1 MKPAQF
7 GYLRPDTLAEAI
19 GLLED
24 RPQDARVIA
33 GGQSLGPMLNLRL
46 AQPKHIIDISRLGEL
61 CDSSM
66 SGDTLAIGACITH
79 AQIED
84 GKITDVTRG
93 LLARVAKGIAY
104 RAVRNR
110 GTVGGSLAHADPA
123 ADWLTTMI
131 ALDASL
137 ELAGANGRSQ
147 VKVANFVTGALE
159 TTIEAA
165 QVLTC
170 VLVHRLSTSAR
181 WGYAKYA
188 RKPGDFAESMAIA
201 VVDPERSLSRVVLGR
216 RSEPPA
222 FMQASSQVLA
232 GKPAEPLAEK
242 LGAAIEADLSS
253 VRADQADWT
262 MHRAIVLRAIRTL
275 R

>member
-7 GYLRPDTLAEAI
+7 GYLRPDSLAEAI
-19 GLLED
+19 GLLKD
-24 RPQDARVIA
+24 RPQDARVMA

-46 AQPKHIIDISRLGEL
+46 AQPKHVIDISRLGEL

-93 LLARVAKGIAY
+93 LLTQVAKGIAY

-110 GTVGGSLAHADPA
+110 GTLGGSLAHADPA

-137 ELAGANGRSQ
+137 ELAGTNGRSQ
-147 VKVANFVTGALE
+147 VKVAKFVTGAME

-165 QVLTC
+165 QLLTC
-170 VLVHRLSTSAR
+170 VLVPRLSTSAR
-181 WGYAKYA
+181 WGYANM
-188 RKPGDFAESMAIA
+188 RGNLVILRSRWQSPSSIRIA
-201 VVDPERSLSRVVLGR
+201 PPRVSCSDAAANRPRSCR
-216 RSEPPA
+216 RRRRCWPA
-222 FMQASSQVLA
+222 NQQSL
-232 GKPAEPLAEK
+232 
-242 LGAAIEADLSS
+242 
-253 VRADQADWT
+253 
-262 MHRAIVLRAIRTL
+262 
-275 R
+275 

>member
-19 GLLED
+19 GLLKD
-24 RPQDARVIA
+24 RPHDARVIA

-66 SGDTLAIGACITH
+66 SDDTLAIGACITH

-93 LLARVAKGIAY
+93 LLAQVAKGIAY

-188 RKPGDFAESMAIA
+188 RNRVILPSRWQS
-201 VVDPERSLSRVVLGR
+201 PSSTRSAAYRASCWDAAANRPRSCTRRRRCWPASQQSLWPKSWLRQSR
-216 RSEPPA
+216 
-222 FMQASSQVLA
+222 
-232 GKPAEPLAEK
+232 
-242 LGAAIEADLSS
+242 
-253 VRADQADWT
+253 
-262 MHRAIVLRAIRTL
+262 RT
-275 R
+275 

>member
-19 GLLED
+19 GLLKEC
-24 RPQDARVIA
+24 PQDARVMA

-46 AQPKHIIDISRLGEL
+46 AQPKHVIDISRLRAL

-84 GKITDVTRG
+84 SKITDVTRG
-93 LLARVAKGIAY
+93 LLAQVAKGIAY

-110 GTVGGSLAHADPA
+110 GTLGGSLAHADPA

-147 VKVANFVTGALE
+147 VKVA
-159 TTIEAA
+159 
-165 QVLTC
+165 
-170 VLVHRLSTSAR
+170 
-181 WGYAKYA
+181 
-188 RKPGDFAESMAIA
+188 
-201 VVDPERSLSRVVLGR
+201 
-216 RSEPPA
+216 
-222 FMQASSQVLA
+222 
-232 GKPAEPLAEK
+232 
-242 LGAAIEADLSS
+242 
-253 VRADQADWT
+253 
-262 MHRAIVLRAIRTL
+262 
-275 R
+275 

>member
-1 MKPAQF
+1 MKPAQ
-7 GYLRPDTLAEAI
+7 
-19 GLLED
+19 
-24 RPQDARVIA
+24 
-33 GGQSLGPMLNLRL
+33 LGPMLNLRL

-93 LLARVAKGIAY
+93 LLAQVAKGIAY

-137 ELAGANGRSQ
+137 ELAGENGRSQ

-222 FMQASSQVLA
+222 LMQASSQVLA
-232 GKPAEPLAEK
+232 CKPAEPLAEK

-253 VRADQADWT
+253 ARADQADWT
-262 MHRAIVLRAIRTL
+262 MHRAIVLRAIRAL